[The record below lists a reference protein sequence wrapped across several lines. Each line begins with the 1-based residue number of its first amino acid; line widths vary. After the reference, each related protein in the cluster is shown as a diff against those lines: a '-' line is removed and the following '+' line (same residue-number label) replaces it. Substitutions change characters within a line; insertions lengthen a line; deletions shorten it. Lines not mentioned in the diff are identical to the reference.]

1 MKWVKIIVVALCC
14 FASVASAKRRKSRGY
29 SKAVEGQAVV
39 LNKLFPKAGRAEIVS
54 NFGGIINQSYIN
66 TILIQGGFNYY
77 FSEVWGMAIEG
88 VYAINSD
95 KNERLCLE
103 GFYNLPKETEVK
115 GVCYQDGPNDHKPS
129 KEKPSLSNMG
139 PAYVP
144 ITELQ
149 YLFSLSTIW
158 TPVYG
163 KQIFSALPVTGHMD
177 IFFTIGG
184 GLATTNHFAQKTKVK
199 GEGGGKEKKL
209 RCQGD
214 DGAEVAKLPPISTC
228 GVFFDDKEKWGKGG
242 RPEPQKKPALA
253 INLGIGQKY
262 YFASRLYLD
271 IELRTYNLIGG
282 AETFHNF
289 FTLWGGLGFRF

>member
-1 MKWVKIIVVALCC
+1 MKLTKIIIIALCC
-14 FASVASAKRRKSRGY
+14 FASIASAKRRKSRGY

-66 TILIQGGFNYY
+66 SLLLHGGFNYY

-88 VYAINSD
+88 VFAFNSD
-95 KNERLCLE
+95 KNERTCLE
-103 GFYNLPKETEVK
+103 GFYNWANENDIK
-115 GVCYQDGPNDHKPS
+115 GRVCYQEAEKYPKPS
-129 KEKPSLSNMG
+129 ADDPIVRLG

-149 YLFSLSTIW
+149 YLFSLSAIW

-184 GLATTNHFAQKTKVK
+184 GLAMTDHYAMRTETDADDTKK
-199 GEGGGKEKKL
+199 RKL
-209 RCQGD
+209 RCAKGGENTKLTAA
-214 DGAEVAKLPPISTC
+214 DGSPC
-228 GVFFDDKEKWGKGG
+228 GVGFDQKEHWGVGG
-242 RPEPQKKPALA
+242 RPKPENKPAMA

-282 AETFHNF
+282 VETFHNF
-289 FTLWGGLGFRF
+289 FTLWGGLGLRF

>member
-1 MKWVKIIVVALCC
+1 MKLAKFFVIALCC
-14 FASVASAKRRKSRGY
+14 FASVASAKRRKSRAY

-66 TILIQGGFNYY
+66 SLLIQGGFNYY

-95 KNERLCLE
+95 KNERECLE
-103 GFYNLPKETEVK
+103 AFYNKVDQNSGPP
-115 GVCYQDGPNDHKPS
+115 VCYQEGDDNITSGTQI
-129 KEKPSLSNMG
+129 NMG

-144 ITELQ
+144 ITALQ
-149 YLFSLSTIW
+149 YLVSFGALW
-158 TPVYG
+158 TPIYG

-184 GLATTNHFAQKTKVK
+184 GFAMTNDYAKKTKVD
-199 GEGGGKEKKL
+199 GKNL
-209 RCQGD
+209 RCTKSSSTDKKTTPGTD
-214 DGAEVAKLPPISTC
+214 DKSLDNC
-228 GVFFDDKEKWGKGG
+228 GLAFDDKENWGKNG
-242 RPEPQKKPALA
+242 RPDPEASTQLA

-282 AETFHNF
+282 KQAFHNF
-289 FTLWGGLGFRF
+289 FTLWGGLGLRF